1 MRFSRPR
8 QACRTRWTRWSADR
22 GNVRAGAAAVLADP
36 GIDAVIV
43 LFVPPVVAS
52 AQDVADAVGR
62 AAGRREAVL
71 ASLIS
76 GAAMTLP
83 PGVTNFAYPESAGRA
98 LGIAAA
104 RAEWLRR
111 PAGST
116 PSLEGIDRDAAR
128 SDRRLRLE
136 VARAPLDPAGTPG
149 ACSGLRHPRRSRAV
163 AGQQPRLRLQRSS
176 WGCPQS
182 SSAVPGA
189 HKTETGGVAVGLES
203 EAEVREAAERIGLP
217 VLVRPLISGSAELLA
232 GVVGPGLRAARR
244 LRSGRRLCRA
254 DRAGGLPHRAAHGRR
269 RPRARDRGKAGALVA
284 GSEARR
290 PPTWALEDLPTGCPS
305 SATVCR
311 SSPARSQSGHCR
323 A

>member
-8 QACRTRWTRWSADR
+8 RACRTRWTRWAPATEATYEQVLPR
-22 GNVRAGAAAVLADP
+22 MLADP

-62 AAGRREAVL
+62 AAAGAEKPVL
-71 ASLIS
+71 TSLIS

-116 PSLEGIDRDAAR
+116 PSLEGIDPDAAR
-128 SDRRLRLE
+128 SVVAAALE
-136 VARAPLDPAGTPG
+136 GREEAWLDPAGT
-149 ACSGLRHPRRSRAV
+149 RAV
-163 AGQQPRLRLQRSS
+163 LEAYGIPVVPELVVGTAAEAAAAALEL
-176 WGCPQS
+176 GLPAVVK
-182 SSAVPGA
+182 SAVPGA

-203 EAEVREAAERIGLP
+203 EAEVREAAERIG
-217 VLVRPLISGSAELLA
+217 
-232 GVVGPGLRAARR
+232 
-244 LRSGRRLCRA
+244 
-254 DRAGGLPHRAAHGRR
+254 
-269 RPRARDRGKAGALVA
+269 
-284 GSEARR
+284 
-290 PPTWALEDLPTGCPS
+290 PPSWSSRS
-305 SATVCR
+305 SAAVPSFSRGSSRTRSSGR
-311 SSPARSQSGHCR
+311 SSPSVR
-323 A
+323 AASLPS